1 MTLQH
6 IYRTAFDDPLT
17 GMGTIILGL
26 LIFVGLLGPY
36 LPLGDPEAIG
46 VGPRL
51 APPSWNWPLGTDEL
65 GRSILPRAVEAIG
78 TTFVLAIFSVIGTAI
93 IGTIAGMAAGYSG
106 GLLDM
111 IVMRLADVL
120 FSFPG
125 LLLAILLVAVIGPGK
140 VSAMIAIVLI
150 TLPLFIRVIRAV
162 TLTVA
167 EKDFL
172 ITAKIS
178 GASYLRIL
186 SVHILPNITGALI
199 IQLSYAMSVAILIE
213 SALSFLGLGV
223 QPPEAS
229 LGSLLRLGTRFIGIA
244 PWLAFAPGLL
254 VIGAILS
261 INLIG
266 DGLRDRLDPLKGK
279 NLQ

>member
-1 MTLQH
+1 MRLQH
-6 IYRTAFDDPLT
+6 IYRAAFDDPLT
-17 GMGTIILGL
+17 GIGTIILGL

-93 IGTIAGMAAGYSG
+93 IGSIAGMAAGYSG

-140 VSAMIAIVLI
+140 VSAMVAIVLI

-186 SVHILPNITGALI
+186 SIHILPNITGALI

-244 PWLAFAPGLL
+244 PWLVFAPGLL
-254 VIGAILS
+254 VIAAILS